1 MKGLLLRSFVA
12 FCIGTVIT
20 QLILIGYFLWRG
32 TLNAETTTKVVA
44 LMNGIDITGDR
55 LVQIMSKTDANEQP
69 DFDEILAA
77 RKMASLD
84 MDLRIR
90 SQKTF
95 DDELTKKLTQLQE
108 AQQRFDQR
116 REAFD
121 RKLEEVKKGAQD
133 EGLKEVQRTL
143 QSLAADQAKDQL
155 MKIYDTDRID
165 DVVNIIQGI
174 PIDKRKEILAEFTT
188 PDESE
193 KLHEILQRIG
203 DGLPT
208 TQLIDEAQ
216 NGR

>member
-1 MKGLLLRSFVA
+1 MTMLLRVLGA

-20 QLILIGYFLWRG
+20 QLIMLGYFAVRG

-44 LMNGIDITGDR
+44 LLNGIDITGER
-55 LVQIMSKTDANEQP
+55 LVRIMNKTTSNEQP

-77 RKMASLD
+77 RTMASLD
-84 MDLRIR
+84 MDLRLR

-95 DDELTKKLTQLQE
+95 DDELNRQVNELREERT
-108 AQQRFDQR
+108 RFDQR

-121 RKLEEVKKGAQD
+121 RKLDEVRRGAQE

-143 QSLAADQAKDQL
+143 QAIAADQAKDQL
-155 MKIYDTDRID
+155 MKIYDDERID

-188 PDESE
+188 PDEAE
-193 KLHEILQRIG
+193 KLHVILQRIG

-208 TQLIDEAQ
+208 TQLIDQAR
-216 NGR
+216 NGP